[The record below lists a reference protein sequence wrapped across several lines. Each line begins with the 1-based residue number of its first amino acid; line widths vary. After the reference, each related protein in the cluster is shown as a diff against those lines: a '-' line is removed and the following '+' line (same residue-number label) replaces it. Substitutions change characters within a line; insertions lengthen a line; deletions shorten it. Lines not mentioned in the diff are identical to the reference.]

1 MDRDGAAVVADMSQ
15 VRRGMVIDVNL
26 DPTQGSETGKV
37 RPCVIVTNNTYN
49 ARVPVIQVVP
59 LTAWS
64 ARKARIITNVEVGP
78 SSRNGL
84 TQKSVA
90 DCLQTRPIDHR
101 ARLVKVCGEM
111 EDEVMTKI
119 NDALK
124 TVFALA

>member
-1 MDRDGAAVVADMSQ
+1 MDRCGAVGVAYMSEF
-15 VRRGMVIDVNL
+15 RRGMVIDVNL
-26 DPTQGSETGKV
+26 DPTKGSETGKI

-49 ARVPVIQVVP
+49 ARVPVIHVVP

-64 ARKARIITNVEVGP
+64 ARKARIITNVEIIP

-84 TQKSVA
+84 TKKSVA

-101 ARLVKVCGEM
+101 ARLVKVRGEL

-119 NDALK
+119 DDALK
-124 TVFALA
+124 IVFALV

>member
-1 MDRDGAAVVADMSQ
+1 
-15 VRRGMVIDVNL
+15 MVIDVNL
-26 DPTQGSETGKV
+26 DPTKGAETGKV
-37 RPCVIVTNNTYN
+37 RPCVIITNNTYN

-64 ARKARIITNVEVGP
+64 ARKARIITNVEVVP

-84 TQKSVA
+84 TKKSVA

-101 ARLVKVCGEM
+101 ARLVKVRGEL

-119 NDALK
+119 DDALK
-124 TVFALA
+124 IVFDLV